1 VFTDYKSLF
10 MSGVTIELQIDMLQ
24 QLKKNLTDKIIKD
37 PILNKA
43 AHNFINSQ
51 TQFAKMLVNNFTD
64 ISKYY
69 VESQAKVLF
78 PQPS

>member
-1 VFTDYKSLF
+1 
-10 MSGVTIELQIDMLQ
+10 MSSVTIELQIDMLQ

-37 PILNKA
+37 SILNKS

-69 VESQAKVLF
+69 VDSQTKALF
-78 PQPS
+78 PQ

>member
-1 VFTDYKSLF
+1 
-10 MSGVTIELQIDMLQ
+10 MSSVTIELQLDVIQ
-24 QLKKNLTDKIIKD
+24 QVKKNLTDRIIKD
-37 PILNKA
+37 PILNKS

-69 VESQAKVLF
+69 VDSQTKSLF
-78 PQPS
+78 PK

>member
-37 PILNKA
+37 PILNKS

-69 VESQAKVLF
+69 VDSQTKALF
-78 PQPS
+78 PK

>member
-1 VFTDYKSLF
+1 MFTDYKSLF

-37 PILNKA
+37 PILNKS

-51 TQFAKMLVNNFTD
+51 TQFAKMLINNFTD

-69 VESQAKVLF
+69 VDSQTKALF
-78 PQPS
+78 PQ

>member
-37 PILNKA
+37 PILNKS

-69 VESQAKVLF
+69 VDSQTKSLF
-78 PQPS
+78 PK

>member
-1 VFTDYKSLF
+1 MFTDYKSLF
-10 MSGVTIELQIDMLQ
+10 MSGVTIEMQIDAFQ
-24 QLKKNLTDKIIKD
+24 QTKKNLTDRIIKD
-37 PILNKA
+37 PVLNKS

-69 VESQAKVLF
+69 VDSQTKALF
-78 PQPS
+78 PQ

>member
-1 VFTDYKSLF
+1 

-37 PILNKA
+37 PILNKS

-69 VESQAKVLF
+69 VDSQTKSLF
-78 PQPS
+78 PK

>member
-1 VFTDYKSLF
+1 MFTDYKSLF

-37 PILNKA
+37 PILNKT

-51 TQFAKMLVNNFTD
+51 TQFAKMLINNFTD

-69 VESQAKVLF
+69 VDSQTKVLF
-78 PQPS
+78 PQ

>member
-37 PILNKA
+37 PILNKS

-69 VESQAKVLF
+69 VDSQTKALF
-78 PQPS
+78 PQ

>member
-1 VFTDYKSLF
+1 

-37 PILNKA
+37 PILNKT

-51 TQFAKMLVNNFTD
+51 TQFAKMLINNFTD

-69 VESQAKVLF
+69 VDSQTKVLF
-78 PQPS
+78 PQ

>member
-1 VFTDYKSLF
+1 

-24 QLKKNLTDKIIKD
+24 QLKKNLTDNIIKD
-37 PILNKA
+37 PILNKS

-69 VESQAKVLF
+69 VDSQTKVLF
-78 PQPS
+78 PQ

>member
-1 VFTDYKSLF
+1 MFTDYKSLF
-10 MSGVTIELQIDMLQ
+10 MSGVTIELQIDMFQ
-24 QLKKNLTDKIIKD
+24 QLKKNLTDRIIKD
-37 PILNKA
+37 PVLNKS

-69 VESQAKVLF
+69 VDSQTKALF
-78 PQPS
+78 PQ

>member
-1 VFTDYKSLF
+1 MFTDYKSLF
-10 MSGVTIELQIDMLQ
+10 MSGVTIELQIDMFQ
-24 QLKKNLTDKIIKD
+24 QLKKNLTDRIIQD
-37 PILNKA
+37 PILNKT

-69 VESQAKVLF
+69 VDSQTKVLF
-78 PQPS
+78 PQ

>member
-37 PILNKA
+37 PILNKT

-51 TQFAKMLVNNFTD
+51 TQFAKMLINNFTD

-69 VESQAKVLF
+69 VDSQTKVLF
-78 PQPS
+78 PQ

>member
-1 VFTDYKSLF
+1 MFTDYTTLF
-10 MSGVTIELQIDMLQ
+10 MSSVTIELQLDVIQ
-24 QLKKNLTDKIIKD
+24 QVKKNLTDRIIKD
-37 PILNKA
+37 PILNKS

-69 VESQAKVLF
+69 VDSQTKSLF
-78 PQPS
+78 PK

>member
-1 VFTDYKSLF
+1 VFTDYTSLF
-10 MSGVTIELQIDMLQ
+10 MSSVTIELQIDMLQ

-37 PILNKA
+37 SILNKS

-69 VESQAKVLF
+69 VDTQTKALF
-78 PQPS
+78 PQ

>member
-1 VFTDYKSLF
+1 MFTDYKSLF

-37 PILNKA
+37 PILNKS

-69 VESQAKVLF
+69 VDSQTKALF
-78 PQPS
+78 PK

>member
-1 VFTDYKSLF
+1 MFTDYKSLF

-37 PILNKA
+37 PILNKS

-69 VESQAKVLF
+69 VDSQTKSLF
-78 PQPS
+78 PK

>member
-1 VFTDYKSLF
+1 

-37 PILNKA
+37 PILNKS

-51 TQFAKMLVNNFTD
+51 TQFAKMLINNFTD

-69 VESQAKVLF
+69 VDSQTKVLF
-78 PQPS
+78 PQ

>member
-1 VFTDYKSLF
+1 VFTDYTTLF
-10 MSGVTIELQIDMLQ
+10 MSSVTIELQLDVIQ
-24 QLKKNLTDKIIKD
+24 QVKKNLTDRIIKD
-37 PILNKA
+37 PILNKS

-69 VESQAKVLF
+69 VDSQTKSLF
-78 PQPS
+78 PK

>member
-1 VFTDYKSLF
+1 

>member
-1 VFTDYKSLF
+1 MFTDYKSLF